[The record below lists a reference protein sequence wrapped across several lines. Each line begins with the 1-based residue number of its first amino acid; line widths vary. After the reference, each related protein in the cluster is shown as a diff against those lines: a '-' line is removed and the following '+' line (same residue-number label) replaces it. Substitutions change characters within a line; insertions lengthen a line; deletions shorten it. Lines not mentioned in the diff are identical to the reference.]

1 MHGRKSLINPPLQNK
16 KLELET
22 PGVVNFSSLLSE
34 MQRNSIDQPITSNMN
49 FKRLGG
55 MRNTDGPT
63 IVISNKDIIKVFQW
77 HETRLNTYKNALKLS
92 QEKFEQMENYIKFL
106 EKRIY
111 KLENDTVYT
120 DYTTLLLRD
129 NSIRKIQSTFRWYK
143 FRRSYNAILLQRWFR
158 YKKNVI
164 EVSDDVKKFFDDI
177 KILRE
182 ETRSMEDYLQ
192 SLNGSKALQLNK
204 LKEIKDTMKKRLS
217 RVKNMI

>member
-1 MHGRKSLINPPLQNK
+1 
-16 KLELET
+16 
-22 PGVVNFSSLLSE
+22 
-34 MQRNSIDQPITSNMN
+34 MQRNSVEQPITSNMN

-55 MRNTDGPT
+55 LRNSDAPT
-63 IVISNKDIIKVFQW
+63 IVMSHSDIIKVFQW
-77 HETRLNTYKNALKLS
+77 HEIRLNTYKNALKLS

-192 SLNGSKALQLNK
+192 SLNGSKALPLNK